1 MRNKLVEERKLMQQ
15 QLDSAHLAIGQ
26 QNTKTHE
33 NLKKMSENAHKILDK
48 F

>member
-1 MRNKLVEERKLMQQ
+1 MNRSTEERKLMQQ
-15 QLDSAHLAIGQ
+15 QLDSAHLAIVQ

-33 NLKKMSENAHKILDK
+33 NLKKMNEKADKILDK